1 LFLLFYIYAEL
12 KKRMGMNTA

>member
-12 KKRMGMNTA
+12 KKRRGMNTA